1 MIYNLNEF
9 KKDIILERNS
19 EEERILKLQQQFI
32 NGNIDE
38 NNISDE
44 DYFKLVELFKK
55 QNNEIEERIESRK
68 KSIRK
73 RLNDMKES

>member
-9 KKDIILERNS
+9 KKGIILECNS

-55 QNNEIEERIESRK
+55 QNNEIKERLESRK

>member
-9 KKDIILERNS
+9 KKGIIVERNS

-55 QNNEIEERIESRK
+55 QNNEIKERIESRK

>member
-9 KKDIILERNS
+9 KKGIIVERNS

>member
-9 KKDIILERNS
+9 KKGIILECNS

-38 NNISDE
+38 DNISDE

-55 QNNEIEERIESRK
+55 QNNEIKERIESRK

>member
-9 KKDIILERNS
+9 KKGIILECNS

-38 NNISDE
+38 NKISDE
-44 DYFKLVELFKK
+44 EDFKLVELFKK

>member
-1 MIYNLNEF
+1 MIYNFNEF
-9 KKDIILERNS
+9 KKGIILERNS

>member
-9 KKDIILERNS
+9 KKGIILECNS

>member
-9 KKDIILERNS
+9 KKGIILDRNS

-44 DYFKLVELFKK
+44 DYFKLVELFKT

>member
-9 KKDIILERNS
+9 KKGIILECNS

-55 QNNEIEERIESRK
+55 QNNEIKERIESRK

>member
-9 KKDIILERNS
+9 KKGIILERNS

-38 NNISDE
+38 NDISDE